1 MQQLFRMIFGSNNVQ
16 VSSPDWLS
24 GNWTMHDIVFGWN
37 RVFVIGF
44 AVLIIAAT
52 WLVLNKTPLGLLIRS
67 VMQNRNMAACMGIR
81 TERVNMLTFAFGCGL
96 AGLAGAFLS
105 QLGNVGPGMGQDRI
119 VDAFMTVVV
128 GGVGNILGTVISALG
143 VGMADQALQQ
153 YLGNPVAGKILVLGA
168 IILFLQWR
176 PAGLF
181 VTSSRSLD

>member
-1 MQQLFRMIFGSNNVQ
+1 VFGANNVQ
-16 VSSPDWLS
+16 VTSPNWLS
-24 GNWTMHDIVFGWN
+24 GNWTVNDIVFGWN
-37 RVFVIGF
+37 RVFVICF
-44 AVLIIAAT
+44 AVLIIITT
-52 WLVLNKTPLGLLIRS
+52 WVVLNKTSLGLLIRS

-105 QLGNVGPGMGQDRI
+105 QIGNVGPSLGQNYI

-143 VGMADQALQQ
+143 IGLADQSLQQ
-153 YLGNPVAGKILVLGA
+153 YLGNPVTGKILVLGA

-181 VTSSRSLD
+181 VARSRSLD